1 MPIKNTYVLTEGEL
15 CHMIKEVA
23 ASVIT
28 ENDNNEG
35 FTYNDMFGLKTNRQN
50 RINAI
55 TYAKYYGTYVKKI
68 QAIANEIDRRI
79 NVLTNASNGQVS
91 ESIGAFSKIGS
102 RLASKGITKAAAR
115 GFAKKAGKVVGA
127 AGLASIPAFI
137 IGPQNIQAF
146 FQKFNTNR
154 GQVTPKEVIG
164 AYDELA
170 SWMQNICSALQ
181 EHPEILGATQLDA
194 SVLNGPEGVDNG
206 PMFTAGDAIEM
217 AAGIGVYAIPYIGWA
232 LGAIDLAHSIVH
244 AGADANRE
252 GLEMVKNQMK
262 YLDKAI
268 ANVNAALSGKNPNTQ
283 KQQTQ
288 QPAGQ
293 QQQTATPQ
301 LPNGYVVGQPA
312 PFAGSDPAQ
321 VQRLQNYLGLQATGK
336 WDRNTQS
343 AWDKW
348 LQETYGTNQS
358 VGRTAK
364 NVGKN
369 VGRALVS
376 R

>member
-1 MPIKNTYVLTEGEL
+1 MSTKITYVLTEEKL
-15 CHMIKEVA
+15 RHMIKEVA

-35 FTYNDMFGLKTNRQN
+35 FTYNDMFGLKTSRQN

-79 NVLTNASNGQVS
+79 NILTNASNRQVS
-91 ESIGAFSKIGS
+91 ESAGAFTKIGS
-102 RLASKGITKAAAR
+102 RLASKGITKAAAQ
-115 GFAKKAGKVVGA
+115 GFAKKASKVVGV
-127 AGLASIPAFI
+127 AGLASIPALI
-137 IGPQNIQAF
+137 IGPQNIQAY

-154 GQVTPKEVIG
+154 SQVKPKEVIN

-194 SVLNGPEGVDNG
+194 SILNGPGEVDSG

-217 AAGIGVYAIPYIGWA
+217 AAGIGVYAIPYVGWA
-232 LGAIDLAHSIVH
+232 LGAIDLVHSIAH

-252 GLEMVKNQMK
+252 GLEMVKNQTK
-262 YLDKAI
+262 YLNKAI
-268 ANVNAALSGKNPNTQ
+268 ANINAALSGKNP
-283 KQQTQ
+283 QTQ
-288 QPAGQ
+288 QTTSQ
-293 QQQTATPQ
+293 QQQAATPQ

-312 PFAGSDPAQ
+312 PFASSDPAQ

-348 LQETYGTNQS
+348 LQETYSTNQS
-358 VGRTAK
+358 VGRTVK
-364 NVGKN
+364 NVTKN

>member
-1 MPIKNTYVLTEGEL
+1 MPIKNTYVLTEEEL
-15 CHMIKEVA
+15 RHIIKEVA

-35 FTYNDMFGLKTNRQN
+35 FTYNDMFGLKTSRQN

-55 TYAKYYGTYVKKI
+55 TYAKYYGAYVKKI
-68 QAIANEIDRRI
+68 QAIADEIGRRV
-79 NVLTNASNGQVS
+79 NLLTNASNGQVN
-91 ESIGAFSKIGS
+91 EGVPGVGMIAKGA
-102 RLASKGITKAAAR
+102 
-115 GFAKKAGKVVGA
+115 AKTLMR
-127 AGLASIPAFI
+127 AGLASMPFI
-137 IGPQNIQAF
+137 VGPQNIQAW
-146 FQKFNTNR
+146 FQKFNNNR
-154 GQVTPKEVIG
+154 AQVTPQEVIR
-164 AYDELA
+164 AYDELTE
-170 SWMQNICSALQ
+170 WMRNICISLQ
-181 EHPEILGATQLDA
+181 EHPEIIGAKGLEDGT
-194 SVLNGPEGVDNG
+194 LNGPEEVDSG

-217 AAGIGVYAIPYIGWA
+217 AAGIGMMFLGPIGWA
-232 LGAIDLAHSIVH
+232 LTAIDMAHSIVH

-268 ANVNAALSGKNPNTQ
+268 ANVNAALSGKTPNQQ
-283 KQQTQ
+283 KQQAQ
-288 QPAGQ
+288 QPSNQ
-293 QQQTATPQ
+293 QQQTTSPQ
-301 LPNGYVVGQPA
+301 LPNGYIVGQPA
-312 PFAGSDPAQ
+312 PFASSDPAQ
-321 VQRLQNYLGLQATGK
+321 VQRLQNYLGLQVTGK

-348 LQETYGTNQS
+348 LQKTYGTNQS
-358 VGRTAK
+358 VGRTVK